1 MKLLRLEIQN
11 FGKFSGYTQDLTGG
25 LNTLCE
31 ENGWGKST
39 LAVFIKAM
47 LYGLPATRKT
57 DLDLNERRKYAPWN
71 GGTFG
76 GSLTFE
82 SAKGRFRIERV
93 FGIKEAQDEFR
104 LYDLKT
110 NKPSDAYG
118 SDVGIE
124 LFGIDADGFERSAY
138 LSERSL
144 DPKSENASILSKLT
158 GLIEDPDDIGCY
170 DDAQAL
176 IDKRRRYYEIKGGR
190 GYISELDT
198 ECAEKKQQLAD
209 LREKAVTEA
218 ETAAALREAE
228 KKTAAAEKALN
239 NCRAVKS
246 AADRNRILRSQYN
259 SMQTAVRSKERRE
272 AEITGAFGG
281 TVPTDAEVS
290 ANRGRLAEYRS
301 TQRMLADA
309 ALPAEEQK
317 RLSELSARFPKRIPT
332 SADFDRADA
341 SERALRDAE
350 SALRGMTE
358 PNAPPAVMRLLRV
371 GVPSE
376 EELNRAVRALDEA
389 ERLAAEE
396 RAAHSSGQS
405 GRRIPLFLP
414 LLALICGIVLF
425 ALLAVPSLSLQPLP
439 LALGGGALVF
449 AAVIL
454 FLAGGS
460 PKKSARPEPKK
471 QTSAEVAA
479 PVISMLDSYGLHR
492 ADGNCRDELAQ
503 LSMLCAQARTL
514 EGLNL
519 QLAPKRRELNG
530 RVAKHTADL
539 NAFFAAFGLSV
550 PPQKETARA
559 LARLRSDADTLA
571 DLRRRDAAAREKRV
585 GLEEKLNAEKAAMQ
599 TFFNRLTVARAGTLL
614 EDCQAQIESLC
625 LEYRQLQRDLAEA
638 RKSATEFYGANRAIL
653 DAPEQPVANTAE
665 KEAALRAALENAR
678 KEENALR
685 LSLNRLS
692 EATAEIPGLNDRI
705 AYLSEQAETAR
716 ANLATLRKTAK
727 YLETAKET
735 LSTRYLG
742 GMQTAFERRLALL
755 GKSTAPQAIIDPQLS
770 LTVRDGSISRSL
782 ATASRGTRDL
792 LQFCAR
798 LALTEVLS
806 AEGEKPFLLLDDPFV
821 NFDAPHLEA
830 ALAYL
835 RELGKEM
842 QILYLVCHGSRAAK
856 EERA

>member
-1 MKLLRLEIQN
+1 
-11 FGKFSGYTQDLTGG
+11 
-25 LNTLCE
+25 
-31 ENGWGKST
+31 
-39 LAVFIKAM
+39 
-47 LYGLPATRKT
+47 
-57 DLDLNERRKYAPWN
+57 
-71 GGTFG
+71 
-76 GSLTFE
+76 
-82 SAKGRFRIERV
+82 
-93 FGIKEAQDEFR
+93 
-104 LYDLKT
+104 
-110 NKPSDAYG
+110 
-118 SDVGIE
+118 
-124 LFGIDADGFERSAY
+124 
-138 LSERSL
+138 
-144 DPKSENASILSKLT
+144 
-158 GLIEDPDDIGCY
+158 
-170 DDAQAL
+170 
-176 IDKRRRYYEIKGGR
+176 
-190 GYISELDT
+190 
-198 ECAEKKQQLAD
+198 
-209 LREKAVTEA
+209 
-218 ETAAALREAE
+218 
-228 KKTAAAEKALN
+228 
-239 NCRAVKS
+239 
-246 AADRNRILRSQYN
+246 
-259 SMQTAVRSKERRE
+259 
-272 AEITGAFGG
+272 
-281 TVPTDAEVS
+281 
-290 ANRGRLAEYRS
+290 
-301 TQRMLADA
+301 
-309 ALPAEEQK
+309 
-317 RLSELSARFPKRIPT
+317 
-332 SADFDRADA
+332 
-341 SERALRDAE
+341 
-350 SALRGMTE
+350 
-358 PNAPPAVMRLLRV
+358 MRLLRV

-376 EELNRAVRALDEA
+376 EELNRAVRALEEA

-449 AAVIL
+449 AAMIL

-571 DLRRRDAAAREKRV
+571 DLRRRDAVAREKRV

-653 DAPEQPVANTAE
+653 DAPEQPAANTAE
-665 KEAALRAALENAR
+665 KEAALRTALENAR

-685 LSLNRLS
+685 LTLNRLS

-727 YLETAKET
+727 YLETAKEA

-755 GKSTAPQAIIDPQLS
+755 GKSTAPQAVIDPQLS